1 MAHQITLTDDDY
13 AALSAAA
20 ARTGASIEELVHQA
34 IAERLSAIESPRQIG
49 SYQYP
54 TGEPDTPEEE
64 VEDEELAQL
73 IGPEKPWLS
82 EMAIEDRG
90 PR

>member
-1 MAHQITLTDDDY
+1 MAHQITLTDDEY

-34 IAERLSAIESPRQIG
+34 IADTFPIPRQIG

-54 TGEPDTPEEE
+54 TGEPITDEEE
-64 VEDEELAQL
+64 EEMERLAQE
-73 IGPEKPWLS
+73 IGSEHPWAS
-82 EMAIEDRG
+82 EIVIEDRG